1 MPMLLAICCLLL
13 PLFCSAEAT
22 IQVGTGYSKP
32 PYVIS
37 ETQSGLELDIVRA
50 ALSAEQLQMNVVF
63 LPPARALHMFKSGEL
78 DAITTVNE
86 GSHLVGYW
94 SDSHIFYQN
103 YAITMASRAIVIKK
117 MADLAGH
124 SIAAFQNAKLA
135 LGPEYAAAIT
145 QASYQEIPNQLTQN
159 KLLYTGR
166 VEVVIG
172 DRLIF
177 EYLNHSL
184 ASRFNVQQKL
194 QFSAIFPPTHYK
206 VLFRNRDLRDR
217 FNQGLATIHHNGVY
231 HQIEQKYRSARLT
244 H

>member
-1 MPMLLAICCLLL
+1 MPRLLAIYCLLF

-22 IQVGTGYSKP
+22 IQIGTGYSKP
-32 PYVIS
+32 PYVIP

-50 ALSAEQLQMNVVF
+50 ALSAAKLQMKVVF
-63 LPPARALHMFKSGEL
+63 LPPARTLYMFKNSEL

-86 GSHLVGYW
+86 GSHLIGYW

-103 YAITMASRAIVIKK
+103 YAITLASRAIAIKK

-135 LGPEYAAAIT
+135 LGPEYAAAIM
-145 QASYQEIPNQLTQN
+145 QASYQEIPSQLTQN

-166 VEVVIG
+166 VDVVIG

-177 EYLNHSL
+177 EYLNQYL
-184 ASRFNVQQKL
+184 PNRFDVQQAL
-194 QFSAIFPPTHYK
+194 QFSPIFPRTYYK

-217 FNQGLATIHHNGVY
+217 FNQGLATIHRNGVY
-231 HQIEQKYRSARLT
+231 RQIEQKYGSARPT

>member
-1 MPMLLAICCLLL
+1 MPRLLAICCLLL

-32 PYVIS
+32 PYVIP
-37 ETQSGLELDIVRA
+37 ETQSGLELDIVQA
-50 ALSAEQLQMNVVF
+50 ALSAEKLQMKVVF
-63 LPPARALHMFKSGEL
+63 LPPARMLHMFKNSQL

-103 YAITMASRAIVIKK
+103 YAITLASRAITIKK
-117 MADLAGH
+117 MSDLAGH

-135 LGPEYAAAIT
+135 LGSEYAAAIM

-166 VEVVIG
+166 VDVVIG

-177 EYLNHSL
+177 EYLNRL
-184 ASRFNVQQKL
+184 LPSRVDAQQTL
-194 QFSAIFPPTHYK
+194 QFSAIFPATHYK

-217 FNQGLATIHHNGVY
+217 FNQGLATIRHNGVY
-231 HQIEQKYRSARLT
+231 RQIEKKYRSASPAQ
-244 H
+244 